1 MSFFNRQGLAAAAA
15 VGLAAVLCSCSANKA
30 LQASRCT
37 IVESEPSIA
46 LSATKETPQPGRASR
61 ETIVGKTAEN
71 LGAGNDVELD
81 LTFSRNTARLNPTG
95 LVLLAQQIEEKV
107 GENSD
112 AGNLYVHNINGEV
125 FCDLGNGDRSR

>member
-1 MSFFNRQGLAAAAA
+1 MSFFNRQGLVAAAA

-71 LGAGNDVELD
+71 LGASNHVELD
-81 LTFSRNTARLNPTG
+81 LTFSRSTAGLNSTG
-95 LVLLAQQIEEKV
+95 LVLLAQQIEEEV
-107 GENSD
+107 GDNPN
-112 AGNLYVHNINGEV
+112 AGNLYVVNPKGAV
-125 FCDLGNGDRSR
+125 YCDFGDRGR